1 MTKYKEIGSIYSD
14 LKRFFTEAEKI
25 THPSQIMPMEERF
38 NSIMAQAKNVMKS
51 EKFKTDYDTNLKRWN
66 RLKARFLCDK
76 DNLPHNGVIIPEFTQ
91 VKPIVKKT
99 TSSEK
104 DNEIERLREIIKRQM
119 AVIDNQSAIIRVL
132 SS

>member
-1 MTKYKEIGSIYSD
+1 MAKYKEIGSIYSE
-14 LKRFFTEAEKI
+14 LKGFFAEAEKI
-25 THPSQIMPMEERF
+25 THPSQITAMEERF
-38 NSIMAQAKNVMKS
+38 NSIMAQAKNVMRPD
-51 EKFKTDYDTNLKRWN
+51 KFKTDYDTNLKRWN
-66 RLKARFLCDK
+66 RVKARFLCDT